1 MIQNFCGSCG
11 KSLQNA
17 TNFCTHCG
25 EPIKNNKNTSKEI
38 VKKSA
43 KKDEKLFEM
52 KFDHGGKKVSIFE
65 KWIIGERITEI
76 MNSNDLSSKYGE
88 NLLWSAEEKQ
98 GFFKK
103 PINYYFTNYRFFSLN
118 MNTEEGIQ
126 LPIKHID
133 IVIMNSHRVSRRTGI
148 GGFTSLTKGMGI
160 GGMQSSG
167 KSATVGDINVI
178 FQGEIY
184 SVISDVLD
192 PNGLKSLVTQIGKK
206 FDSNLENVKLS

>member
-1 MIQNFCGSCG
+1 
-11 KSLQNA
+11 
-17 TNFCTHCG
+17 
-25 EPIKNNKNTSKEI
+25 
-38 VKKSA
+38 
-43 KKDEKLFEM
+43 M